1 MTHSSM
7 SRRMLLSAFAIS
19 LIALF
24 STLLTAQNAAKIEG
38 TVVDVQSVGVLD
50 ATVTITNT
58 ATGVVRTTRADASG
72 AFSVDGLSAG
82 TYTVAA
88 TGNGFAPYS
97 KSGIV
102 LGDGQTQRLAITLA
116 ISALVQQVE
125 VNAGIDSIA
134 AQTAP
139 SGGFLEE
146 RSAQSLISN
155 SYIRN
160 FTSPIADYG
169 SLVQIV
175 PGAFTISSDGV
186 GLGQS
191 KTSFRG
197 FPDGDFDIDFDGVPF
212 YDTNTPTHHSWAFFP
227 GQWIGGVDFDRSP
240 GTASTTG
247 PTPFGGSIHL
257 LSMPLTSEQDLRGTF
272 SYGTWNT
279 KLYEGSY
286 NSGPF
291 GLFGS
296 AKKSNLFVDW
306 HRMTSDGYQ
315 TFNYNMRNAGS
326 LLYQYQ
332 FSPKTVVTGF
342 SGVIQLTANT
352 YGLNPTRC
360 QTIASTPSSLC
371 TATTTINKVS
381 YNTAPGGI
389 LPYTGYGYNFE
400 MVNNSDPANWLDY
413 QYNHYQVPTDFEY
426 VGVKS
431 DIGKGWYIDFKGY
444 TYNYDNG
451 ELFTNATPITEV
463 SQAAGLANPSLLP
476 GSIVAG
482 TGSSA
487 VLYYNGAVVAPCNVQ
502 V

>member
-1 MTHSSM
+1 M

-24 STLLTAQNAAKIEG
+24 STVLTAQNAAKIGG

-58 ATGVVRTTRADASG
+58 VTGVVRTTRADASG

-82 TYTVAA
+82 TYTVTA

-291 GLFGS
+291 GLFGG

-332 FSPKTVVTGF
+332 FSPKTVLTGF

-360 QTIASTPSSLC
+360 SDDRFNPLLSLHGDHYDQQSQLQHGPTAVSCPTPA
-371 TATTTINKVS
+371 TATTSRWST
-381 YNTAPGGI
+381 T
-389 LPYTGYGYNFE
+389 
-400 MVNNSDPANWLDY
+400 
-413 QYNHYQVPTDFEY
+413 PT
-426 VGVKS
+426 
-431 DIGKGWYIDFKGY
+431 
-444 TYNYDNG
+444 
-451 ELFTNATPITEV
+451 P
-463 SQAAGLANPSLLP
+463 P
-476 GSIVAG
+476 
-482 TGSSA
+482 TGSTTNTTTTRFRPTSSTSA
-487 VLYYNGAVVAPCNVQ
+487 SNPTSARVGISTSRGTPTTTTMASSSPMPLRSPKSPRPPVSLTPRCSQVQ
-502 V
+502 